1 MLLEKV
7 EKQRAMSPNLEKQAG
22 RIARKTLSWIPWAA
36 IAFLA
41 LSPSVDA
48 RQPQSTTPAAP
59 ASQNAKPA
67 TPASQSNQPEGAPPQ
82 QGGTRARI
90 VARTDL
96 VIVPVTVKDNHGQL
110 VADLTKDDFRV
121 FADDVEQQIIL
132 FDANAFP
139 LSAVVLIDNDLSE
152 KPAQQVQ
159 KSVEAIAAGFGPNDE
174 VALVTYDE
182 YPNTVADF
190 SFNNDALFTQLKR
203 LQLGSHNSTIVADPT
218 TAGPVINGQSLP
230 NGQGMPQHNSGR
242 YSTSND
248 LDDAVYAAGQ
258 MLKTRGR
265 DRRKIIFL
273 VSDGSNSK
281 HNQHTFAETLH
292 SLLADDISVYSI
304 SVSHSLP
311 IGKSL
316 IQHGAAEIQRYAD
329 ETGGDTF
336 VATKQADLERL
347 YSDVT
352 EEARNQYTITFSPQD
367 IHKDRDYHTV
377 EVRVRRPGLDVTTRK
392 GYYQSAISIGH

>member
-1 MLLEKV
+1 MN
-7 EKQRAMSPNLEKQAG
+7 S
-22 RIARKTLSWIPWAA
+22 RICTWISFAA
-36 IAFLA
+36 LA
-41 LSPSVDA
+41 CLIISPSLFA
-48 RQPQSTTPAAP
+48 QQEGSTPAAP

-67 TPASQSNQPEGAPPQ
+67 ASASQSQRPEGTPPQ

-96 VIVPVTVKDNHGQL
+96 VIVPVTVKDDRGQL
-110 VADLTKDDFRV
+110 VADLTKEDFRV

-139 LSAVVLIDNDLSE
+139 LSAVVLVDNDLSD

-159 KSVEAIAAGFGPNDE
+159 KSLEAIAAGFGPNDE

-203 LQLGSHNSTIVADPT
+203 LGLGSHNSTIVADPT
-218 TAGPVINGQSLP
+218 TAGPVINGQQLP
-230 NGQGMPQHNSGR
+230 NGQGMPRHNSGR
-242 YSTSND
+242 YTTSND

-258 MLKTRGR
+258 MLKSRGR

-273 VSDGSNSK
+273 ISDGTNSK
-281 HNQHTFAETLH
+281 HNEHTFAETLH
-292 SLLADDISVYSI
+292 GLLADDISVYSI

-316 IQHGAAEIQRYAD
+316 IQHGEAEIQKYAD
-329 ETGGDTF
+329 QTGGDTF

-347 YSDVT
+347 YSEVT
-352 EEARNQYTITFSPQD
+352 EEARNQYTLTFSPQD
-367 IHKDRDYHTV
+367 VHTDRDYHSI
-377 EVRVRRPGLDVTTRK
+377 EVRVRRPGLDVTSRK
-392 GYYQSAISIGH
+392 GYYESAISVGR

>member
-1 MLLEKV
+1 M
-7 EKQRAMSPNLEKQAG
+7 
-22 RIARKTLSWIPWAA
+22 A
-36 IAFLA
+36 ILA
-41 LSPSVDA
+41 LSPSVVA
-48 RQPQSTTPAAP
+48 QQQQNPTQPAP

-67 TPASQSNQPEGAPPQ
+67 SSASQSERPEGTPPQ

-96 VIVPVTVKDNHGQL
+96 VIVPVTVKDTHGQL

-139 LSAVVLIDNDLSE
+139 LSAVVLIDNDLSQ

-218 TAGPVINGQSLP
+218 TAGPVVNGQPLP
-230 NGQGMPQHNSGR
+230 NGQGVPQHNSGR
-242 YSTSND
+242 YATSND

-273 VSDGSNSK
+273 ISDGSNSK
-281 HNQHTFAETLH
+281 HNEHTFAETLH
-292 SLLADDISVYSI
+292 GLLADDISVYSI

-311 IGKSL
+311 LGKSL
-316 IQHGAAEIQRYAD
+316 IQHGAAEIQKYAD

-352 EEARNQYTITFSPQD
+352 EEARNQYTLTFSPQD
-367 IHKDRDYHTV
+367 VHNDRDYHTI
-377 EVRVRRPGLDVTTRK
+377 EVRVRRPGLDVTSRK
-392 GYYQSAISIGH
+392 GYYQSAISISH